1 MLQPKCESCFFLKRG
16 ISLEMHLY
24 SLQLQGFFF
33 ILKYF
38 YLSNIPIDSALLR
51 NSHLHLLL
59 GKIGFFPMQINI

>member
-1 MLQPKCESCFFLKRG
+1 MC
-16 ISLEMHLY
+16 LY

-51 NSHLHLLL
+51 NPHLHLLL